1 MKNILIIL
9 TLFLF
14 SCNES
19 VIISKEEYNKLKG
32 DTVKPEYPKFFKL
45 YTDGLSFSNRE
56 GIVLGSDDHEYLV
69 IHYGS
74 NGENIMHYVDCKK
87 CKRDTL

>member
-32 DTVKPEYPKFFKL
+32 DIVKSEYPKVFIVNEKEYL
-45 YTDGLSFSNRE
+45 KNLGNDG
-56 GIVLGSDDHEYLV
+56 HEYYK
-69 IHYGS
+69 IHT
-74 NGENIMHYVDCKK
+74 HYYDNYIPYPDCKK
-87 CKRDTL
+87 CKRDRL